1 MNSAALLNHLWQ
13 STAFAV
19 AATALA
25 WTLQRHQAKVRF
37 WVWLAASL
45 KFLVPFGV
53 LAELGALLPGTA
65 PAAAPPAAWTAL
77 SQPFATVS
85 TTVALAAAA
94 PRSGISWWAILGTAW
109 LLGSIVLAARWFC
122 AWLGLWRLART
133 VNGERVNASFEPG
146 VFGIFRPVLLLPA
159 VLAHERCHIRRRD
172 NLWSALHQLVEVVFW
187 FHPLVWWIGARMVA
201 ERERACDEAV
211 LAEGRNPAAYAG
223 AVIEVCRHFVAV

>member
-65 PAAAPPAAWTAL
+65 TAADLMDAIASGSTAEAA
-77 SQPFATVS
+77 
-85 TTVALAAAA
+85 
-94 PRSGISWWAILGTAW
+94 
-109 LLGSIVLAARWFC
+109 
-122 AWLGLWRLART
+122 
-133 VNGERVNASFEPG
+133 
-146 VFGIFRPVLLLPA
+146 
-159 VLAHERCHIRRRD
+159 
-172 NLWSALHQLVEVVFW
+172 
-187 FHPLVWWIGARMVA
+187 
-201 ERERACDEAV
+201 
-211 LAEGRNPAAYAG
+211 
-223 AVIEVCRHFVAV
+223 